1 MDIIAPTDFLIFVLV
16 VGARF
21 LLPLLIPFY
30 PLPAIILCLLTL
42 EMKQVDVRRAGA
54 GCLRSPA
61 NSKHR
66 ARV

>member
-1 MDIIAPTDFLIFVLV
+1 M
-16 VGARF
+16 
-21 LLPLLIPFY
+21 
-30 PLPAIILCLLTL
+30 LTL